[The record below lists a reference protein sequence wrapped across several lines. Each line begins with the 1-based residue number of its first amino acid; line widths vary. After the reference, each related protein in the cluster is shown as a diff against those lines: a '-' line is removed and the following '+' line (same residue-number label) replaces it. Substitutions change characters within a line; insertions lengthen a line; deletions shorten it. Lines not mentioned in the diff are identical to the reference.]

1 MDELMDMIAA
11 DDSASQ
17 VSDKIKDMLYAK
29 SAERVDG
36 HKSDVAN
43 SLFGDQES
51 ADEIE
56 ADVKA
61 AAAVIAG
68 QPASEAEVETET
80 EVEDESEE

>member
-17 VSDKIKDMLYAK
+17 VSDKIKDILYAK
-29 SAERVDG
+29 SSERVDG
-36 HKSDVAN
+36 YKPNVAN

-51 ADEIE
+51 ADEVE
-56 ADVKA
+56 AEVDA

-68 QPASEAEVETET
+68 QPEAETEA
-80 EVEDESEE
+80 DDQEEE

>member
-1 MDELMDMIAA
+1 MDMIAA

-17 VSDKIKDMLYAK
+17 VSDKIKDILYAK
-29 SAERVDG
+29 SAERVDAY
-36 HKSDVAN
+36 KPTAAN

-56 ADVKA
+56 AEVDA

-68 QPASEAEVETET
+68 QPEAETET
-80 EVEDESEE
+80 EVDDQEEE